1 MTSDNLSKAM
11 KVVSTITLGHLAG
24 ITSYKSSCVQPSLEE
39 QSDVTAAAKV
49 FFLFFSFL
57 TSQDFLHN
65 YSRSYLNYLIDK
77 RFFSY
82 F

>member
-49 FFLFFSFL
+49 FLNFVFFPNFSRFLA
-57 TSQDFLHN
+57 
-65 YSRSYLNYLIDK
+65 
-77 RFFSY
+77 
-82 F
+82 

>member
-49 FFLFFSFL
+49 FLNFVFFS
-57 TSQDFLHN
+57 
-65 YSRSYLNYLIDK
+65 
-77 RFFSY
+77 
-82 F
+82 